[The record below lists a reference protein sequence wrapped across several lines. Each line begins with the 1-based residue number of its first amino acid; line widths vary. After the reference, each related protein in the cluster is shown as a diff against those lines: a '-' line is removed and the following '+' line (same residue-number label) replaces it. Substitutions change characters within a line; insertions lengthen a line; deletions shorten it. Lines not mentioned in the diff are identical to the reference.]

1 MLVSSLLFA
10 PHPASVRGRGGLGGK
25 ERGAQGGDGSDCS
38 QRPGQPSASTV
49 IWPAAV
55 SSARW
60 SRAGFRD
67 EISSRPGKPDVS
79 WKLSLV
85 I

>member
-1 MLVSSLLFA
+1 M
-10 PHPASVRGRGGLGGK
+10 RG
-25 ERGAQGGDGSDCS
+25 S

-60 SRAGFRD
+60 SRAGFGD

-79 WKLSLV
+79 WMLSLV